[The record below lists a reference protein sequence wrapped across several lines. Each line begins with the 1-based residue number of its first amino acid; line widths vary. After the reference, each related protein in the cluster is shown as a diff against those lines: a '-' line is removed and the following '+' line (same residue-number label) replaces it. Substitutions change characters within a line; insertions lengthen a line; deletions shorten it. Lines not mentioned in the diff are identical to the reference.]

1 MAFVYWC
8 IDVFKTSW
16 KVEMDIEKSWERALE
31 KTEIIRPR
39 IQELLTYSSTE
50 LPYVFLSESTIN
62 VGDTV
67 IRRGSVVVDR
77 PSLILPSG
85 LPRFEGFEFEED
97 ARKAEDAVSH
107 FLLVRGIKFPS
118 LKYNNKTYSLDL
130 YEGQL
135 KKAIESSL
143 DELQRKED
151 VTTGLLIGPEDC
163 WQFSILIFVCSQIV
177 RSADGDIKRLLKD
190 YRKGDGRQ

>member
-1 MAFVYWC
+1 M
-8 IDVFKTSW
+8 DV
-16 KVEMDIEKSWERALE
+16 EKNWERALE

-39 IQELLTYSSTE
+39 VQELLTYSSTDI
-50 LPYVFLSESTIN
+50 PYIFLSESSIN

-67 IRRGSVVVDR
+67 IRKGSVIAEK

-85 LPRFEGFEFEED
+85 MPRFEGFEFNED
-97 ARKAEDAVSH
+97 AHKAEDAISH

-118 LKYNNKTYSLDL
+118 LKYNNRTYSLDI

-135 KKAIESSL
+135 KKAIEVSL

-151 VTTGLLIGPEDC
+151 VITGLVVGPEDC

-177 RSADGDIKRLLKD
+177 RSADGDIKRLLEN
-190 YRKGDGRQ
+190 YRKGDRRN